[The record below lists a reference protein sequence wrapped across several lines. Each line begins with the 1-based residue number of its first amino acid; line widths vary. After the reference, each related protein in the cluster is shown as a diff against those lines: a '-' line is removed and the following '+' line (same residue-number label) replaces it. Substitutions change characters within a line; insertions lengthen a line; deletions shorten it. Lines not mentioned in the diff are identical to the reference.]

1 MSYNILTETDFFKAI
16 GSGSISDQAE
26 LHKVQKAYHKFVTKV
41 IDLCNRTTES
51 KEALHALVF
60 AETELQ
66 YHPLLH
72 SASDS
77 VLCLYIKKALSF
89 IRKMMQQAKAGVT
102 HVPSMPSPMAIEKK
116 NMNTTSPICWTGNAV
131 DLVEMVYGICVMG
144 SVNDGD
150 VKFKDLAQAMY
161 QFFGVKAKDC
171 YRFYTDIRRRKNHSR
186 TYFLDKMQE
195 KLNDKMKRD
204 DELERMRR

>member
-1 MSYNILTETDFFKAI
+1 MSYNILTETDFFKVI
-16 GSGSISDQAE
+16 EYTENKPE
-26 LHKVQKAYHKFVTKV
+26 LTVIQEAYHQFVTQV
-41 IDLCNRTTES
+41 IDLCHRTIES
-51 KEALHALVF
+51 KEALHVLVF

-72 SASDS
+72 SGSEC
-77 VLCLYIKKALSF
+77 VLNLYIKKALAF
-89 IRKMMQQAKAGVT
+89 IRKMMQQAKTSVT
-102 HVPSMPSPMAIEKK
+102 HAPPMHTPMAVEKK
-116 NMNTTSPICWTGNAV
+116 SMNTTSPICWTGNAV

-144 SVNDGD
+144 SVNDGE
-150 VKFKDLAQAMY
+150 VTFKDLAQAMY

-171 YRFYTDIRRRKNHSR
+171 YRFYTDIRRRKNYSR

-195 KLNDKMKRD
+195 KLNDKMRKD

>member
-1 MSYNILTETDFFKAI
+1 MEHQILTETTFFNYINTQINGDADLQELQGMYNDF
-16 GSGSISDQAE
+16 
-26 LHKVQKAYHKFVTKV
+26 VVTV
-41 IDLCNRTTES
+41 INLCQSPEN

-60 AETELQ
+60 TETELQ

-72 SASDS
+72 SGSEC

-89 IRKMMQQAKAGVT
+89 IRKMMQQAKTSVT
-102 HVPSMPSPMAIEKK
+102 HATLIPPPMAIEK
-116 NMNTTSPICWTGNAV
+116 NNTNTVSPICWTGNAV

-171 YRFYTDIRRRKNHSR
+171 YRFYTDIRRRKNYSR

-195 KLNDKMKRD
+195 KLNDKMRKD